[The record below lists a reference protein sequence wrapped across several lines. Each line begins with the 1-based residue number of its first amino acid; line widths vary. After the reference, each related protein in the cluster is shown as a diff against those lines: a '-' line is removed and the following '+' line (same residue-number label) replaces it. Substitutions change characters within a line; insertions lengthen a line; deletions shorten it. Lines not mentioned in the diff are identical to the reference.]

1 MKMKKCIAVLAAAAV
16 LSAVSVAGCGSKI
29 DLSKSAA
36 TLDGKEISMGVANFM
51 AQYQAAQT
59 DFYFLSYYGEDMWN
73 SDSGDGATMTD
84 SVKESVMETLEEY
97 YLMDAH
103 AADYGVELT
112 EEEKTAITQ
121 AASQFLSDNS
131 TQALEKMGATQETVE
146 EMLRL
151 YKIQSKMREAIQ
163 AEIDTNVTEEECAQ
177 KTFSYVRFD
186 KTVKEED
193 DAQDSTQADSDTG
206 ADDTTQADDA
216 ADTDDTAQADDAAGA
231 DDTTQADGEDAEIDN
246 KPAAEAFLQS
256 VGDDLE
262 AAAEKGEYTVQK
274 CSYGSG
280 DLKED
285 DNTTSMDVE
294 VLKAADKL
302 KDGETAKSVIEAENG
317 YYVIRMD
324 STDDKDAAKN
334 KKESILTERRNEK
347 YAETLEA
354 YQEDSEWKINE
365 SEWKKVNF
373 DELYTQKAEETAT
386 DDGTGT
392 DGTEGSTDGAA
403 DSAAGTD
410 GAASGADDTTGTG
423 DTASG
428 ADDTTG
434 TDDAAGNPGGET
446 GTDNN

>member
-1 MKMKKCIAVLAAAAV
+1 MKMKKCIAVLAAAVV

-193 DAQDSTQADSDTG
+193 DAQDSTQADNDTG
-206 ADDTTQADDA
+206 ADDTA
-216 ADTDDTAQADDAAGA
+216 
-231 DDTTQADGEDAEIDN
+231 QADGEDAEIDN

-392 DGTEGSTDGAA
+392 DGTEGNTDGTA
-403 DSAAGTD
+403 DSP
-410 GAASGADDTTGTG
+410 DDTTGTG

-434 TDDAAGNPGGET
+434 TDDTASGADDTTGTDDAAGNAGGET

>member
-193 DAQDSTQADSDTG
+193 DAQDSDTG

-216 ADTDDTAQADDAAGA
+216 AGADDTTQADDAAGT

-302 KDGETAKSVIEAENG
+302 KDGETAKSVIEVENG

-392 DGTEGSTDGAA
+392 DGTDGNTDSAA
-403 DSAAGTD
+403 DS
-410 GAASGADDTTGTG
+410 
-423 DTASG
+423 